1 MSKPEFSYKLPSQ
14 DEEIKKLSENLVR
27 FLEDKKLKD
36 IKLINLE
43 KVNPYFCFFIIAT
56 ANSTLQLKTVSREI
70 YKNFY
75 QYIAQKKSI
84 SNDEESGWIIL
95 DFIDIVLHLFL
106 EEQRIYYNLE
116 KLWGDAQVI
125 YSSDI
130 KTFQW

>member
-14 DEEIKKLSENLVR
+14 DEETKKLSENLVR